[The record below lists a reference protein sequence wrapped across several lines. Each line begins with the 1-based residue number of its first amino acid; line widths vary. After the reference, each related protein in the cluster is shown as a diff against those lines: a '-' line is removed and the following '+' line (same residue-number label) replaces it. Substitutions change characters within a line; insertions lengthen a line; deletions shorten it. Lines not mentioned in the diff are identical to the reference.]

1 MEATMHTP
9 IPAPQAL
16 PGQRDPGVM
25 ARWLSLSLDHVGRG
39 MLLVGEGA
47 RVLHANRLARLAMD
61 TPDGPAYPLH
71 VVDGRLRPRCARD
84 TAALDTAIDGAV
96 RRGLR
101 RLVCLAEGALPVA
114 VLPLEAEGLSAALL
128 SLPREAQAQT
138 RDLALHGFA
147 RQHGLTEA
155 ETAVL
160 EALATGDMPT
170 EIARRKGVCLSTVRT
185 QISQL
190 RHKTGTRSIRALV
203 ERVAGL
209 PPMMAV
215 VQ

>member
-1 MEATMHTP
+1 MQATFDTP
-9 IPAPQAL
+9 LPVPQAMTG
-16 PGQRDPGVM
+16 PRDLGVM

-47 RVLHANRLARLAMD
+47 CVLHANRLARVTMD
-61 TPDGPAYPLH
+61 TPDEPYPLH
-71 VVDGRLRPRCARD
+71 IVGGRLRPRCTRD
-84 TAALDTAIDGAV
+84 AAALDTAIDGAV

-101 RLVCLAEGALPVA
+101 RLVCLADGALPVA

-128 SLPREAQAQT
+128 SLPREAQPRT
-138 RDLALHGFA
+138 RDLALQGFA

-160 EALATGDMPT
+160 EALVAGDMPT